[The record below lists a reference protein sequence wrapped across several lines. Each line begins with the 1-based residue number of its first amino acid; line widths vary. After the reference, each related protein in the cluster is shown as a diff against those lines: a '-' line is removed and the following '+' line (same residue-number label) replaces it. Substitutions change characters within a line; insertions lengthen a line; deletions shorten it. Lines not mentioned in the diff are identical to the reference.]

1 MEGSPFVC
9 QTHAFIFFC
18 YLVYTVG
25 KARKHIHTFNSFT
38 KQLHSCN
45 FLFCSC
51 HLSVR
56 LSARTHPGEKNTY
69 KNTECKGK
77 CTYSTSQ
84 ILTWTA
90 IILSPLSSWHLTDND
105 VIVSSRGGLPL
116 IEVGV
121 SARVCV
127 CSYLSKASPG
137 HSRYCLAYQTS
148 CQVFFPSLS
157 PTLSLSWLS
166 AALCSR
172 YNNGNVGLWR
182 SQMPEVKPAC
192 WHECFV
198 S

>member
-1 MEGSPFVC
+1 MPLS
-9 QTHAFIFFC
+9 
-18 YLVYTVG
+18 
-25 KARKHIHTFNSFT
+25 SFAT
-38 KQLHSCN
+38 WCTP
-45 FLFCSC
+45 
-51 HLSVR
+51 
-56 LSARTHPGEKNTY
+56 SARHASTYTHLILSRSSYIPATSFSVLVISLFASQHAHIQAKKNTY

-116 IEVGV
+116 IEVGA
-121 SARVCV
+121 SERARACV

-157 PTLSLSWLS
+157 PTLSLL
-166 AALCSR
+166 ALCR
-172 YNNGNVGLWR
+172 
-182 SQMPEVKPAC
+182 
-192 WHECFV
+192 FV
-198 S
+198 FTLQ